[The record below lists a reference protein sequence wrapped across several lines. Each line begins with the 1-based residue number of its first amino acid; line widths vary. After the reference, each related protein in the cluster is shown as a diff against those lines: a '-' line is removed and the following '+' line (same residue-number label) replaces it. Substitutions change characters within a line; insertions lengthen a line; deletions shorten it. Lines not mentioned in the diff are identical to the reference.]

1 MYLGLGPSDQAL
13 TGVFVL
19 PGRGLLTLRRELRQ
33 CVCALSSAC
42 YYCCKTKT
50 RRWKSSSRKYNV
62 RRYRPQQLLLYMG
75 QQSLVGRVRS
85 GTRELGSNPGLPL
98 SLSLQRLKRRQHL
111 SFRSPW
117 RPCVGICRHSFGA
130 KRQRIV
136 ASACRSR
143 YLPAPQVGKGGGGAW
158 HSKGSDLAKA
168 LTLRKALP

>member
-1 MYLGLGPSDQAL
+1 MCLGLGPSDQAL

-85 GTRELGSNPGLPL
+85 GTRELGSNPGSATFSVSPKAQAKTASEL
-98 SLSLQRLKRRQHL
+98 SKSMETMRGHLQAQLRCKEAENSRLCMQIKVPA
-111 SFRSPW
+111 SPTSGEG
-117 RPCVGICRHSFGA
+117 RGRG
-130 KRQRIV
+130 
-136 ASACRSR
+136 
-143 YLPAPQVGKGGGGAW
+143 
-158 HSKGSDLAKA
+158 LAFEGQ
-168 LTLRKALP
+168 